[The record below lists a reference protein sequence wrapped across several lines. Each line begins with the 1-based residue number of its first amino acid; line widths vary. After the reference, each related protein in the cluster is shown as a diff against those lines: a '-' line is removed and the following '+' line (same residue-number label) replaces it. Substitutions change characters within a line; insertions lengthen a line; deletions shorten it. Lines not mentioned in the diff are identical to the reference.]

1 MARTDAQRARARA
14 QRATAARV
22 RTRTRILPKAF
33 TAPSKQ
39 AQIDYAYAV
48 MRGDIARPAQNT
60 PEARQLAHM
69 AALASWQKAD
79 PAFEQAFS
87 EYWYHKEG
95 DSLNEDEDIDYDD
108 MDADDE
114 EE

>member
-1 MARTDAQRARARA
+1 VARSDAQRARARA

-39 AQIDYAYAV
+39 AQINYARAV
-48 MRGDIARPAQNT
+48 LRGDIARPSRES
-60 PEARQLAHM
+60 PEGRQLARM
-69 AALASWQKAD
+69 ASLASWQKVD

-95 DSLNEDEDIDYDD
+95 DSLNENEDIDYDD
-108 MDADDE
+108 LDADDE